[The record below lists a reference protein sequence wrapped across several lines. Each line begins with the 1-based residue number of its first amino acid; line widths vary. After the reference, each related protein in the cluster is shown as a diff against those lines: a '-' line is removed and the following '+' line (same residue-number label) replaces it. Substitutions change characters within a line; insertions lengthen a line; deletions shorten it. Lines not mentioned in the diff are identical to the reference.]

1 MRTLLLPLI
10 LLLVHVAALA
20 SGAENRPQV
29 DIVTDKGTIRCTL
42 FAVEAPKTV
51 ANFIAL
57 ADGTKEWTDPKT
69 GEKKTAPFYDGLAF
83 HRVIPGFMIQ
93 GGCPL
98 GDGSSGPG
106 YTFQDEIN
114 AKSLGLDKEMALSG
128 QELHPQ
134 CNYMTQQFF
143 QAIIQPHL
151 AAKGITQATPQ
162 QQQQDAI
169 MALLPTLQNIS
180 LQEFYEALGY
190 VYDATLPPSH
200 RPLKG
205 MLAMANSGPNTNGSQ
220 FFINLDDTPHL
231 TGKHTVFGEV
241 TSGQEIVAAI
251 GAKPTTPGG
260 PAVKILRIRS
270 VPASP

>member
-1 MRTLLLPLI
+1 MRILLIPLI
-10 LLLVHVAALA
+10 LLLVHVATLA
-20 SGAENRPQV
+20 CGAENRPQV
-29 DIVTDKGTIRCTL
+29 DIITDKGTIRCTL
-42 FAVEAPKTV
+42 FADEAPKTV

-69 GEKKTAPFYDGLAF
+69 GEKKTAPFYDGLTF

-114 AKSLGLDKEMALSG
+114 AKSLGLDTEMALKG
-128 QELHPQ
+128 QELHPWCQ
-134 CNYMTQQFF
+134 HMSEKFF
-143 QAIIQPHL
+143 RAIIQPRL

-162 QQQQDAI
+162 QQHQDAV
-169 MALLPTLQNIS
+169 MAMLPTLQNIS
-180 LQEFYEALGY
+180 LQEFYEAFGF
-190 VYDATLPPSH
+190 VYDATLSPSH

-231 TGKHTVFGEV
+231 TGQHTVFGEI
-241 TSGQEIVAAI
+241 TSGQEVVAAI

-260 PAVKILRIRS
+260 PTVKILRIRS